1 MSRPLVVVTSSG
13 VVTCLAWWGICR
25 IDGKSVVLSS
35 SGEDD
40 GHQDDLIVG
49 ELRSE
54 AEAGAFYR
62 TLTQRARLKARIFS
76 AAEWPGT
83 MRDQDA
89 DESSGG
95 AHE

>member
-1 MSRPLVVVTSSG
+1 MSRPLVVVTSSN
-13 VVTCLAWWGICR
+13 VATSITWWGICR

-35 SGEDD
+35 SAEDD
-40 GHQDDLIVG
+40 ASQADLVVA

-76 AAEWPGT
+76 AAEWPGLV
-83 MRDQDA
+83 RDHGPDDSA
-89 DESSGG
+89 EGG
-95 AHE
+95 T